1 MRTAWAW
8 TETLTVTAE
17 DGFRP
22 ILRRLL
28 RSPLLRMIY
37 FVLML
42 SLFTVMV
49 RWVAKAADIP
59 ANSFKSMS
67 ANLAFT
73 TLTVLPFLLAYW
85 LLAKVIE
92 RRPLSEL
99 AWRKS
104 PQLLWGLLAALL
116 LFALVTAELWAANVY
131 SISGYG
137 DAPLWTLFLLTA
149 VVPGITEEIISRG
162 ILFRLTEEGL
172 GTWIALLVS
181 ALFFGFAH
189 ITNPG
194 GTAWSSLAI
203 SIEAGLL
210 FGLLYHVIRS
220 LWWCIGLH
228 AGWNFVQGAVF
239 GIPVSGIQVDGLL
252 ESRLQGPDW
261 LDGGGFGAE
270 ASVLTV
276 LTCGVISLLLARR
289 MLRARSM
296 VAPFWKRDRQLLED
310 PSQASG

>member
-1 MRTAWAW
+1 MTSVESA
-8 TETLTVTAE
+8 
-17 DGFRP
+17 GFKP
-22 ILRRLL
+22 ILLRLL

-42 SLFTVMV
+42 SLFTVMA
-49 RWVAKAADIP
+49 RWLAQAAAIP
-59 ANSFKSMS
+59 ANSLKTMS
-67 ANLAFT
+67 ANLAS
-73 TLTVLPFLLAYW
+73 TVLIVSPFVLAYW
-85 LLAKVIE
+85 LLARFIE

-99 AWRKS
+99 DWRKS
-104 PQLLWGLLAALL
+104 PQLLWGMLAALL
-116 LFALVTAELWAANVY
+116 LFALVTAELWAANAY
-131 SISGYG
+131 SISGWG

-149 VVPGITEEIISRG
+149 VVPGITEEIVSRG

-189 ITNPG
+189 ISNPG
-194 GTAWSSLAI
+194 ATAWSSLAI
-203 SIEAGLL
+203 SLEAGLL
-210 FGLLYHVIRS
+210 FGLLYHVTRS

-252 ESRLQGPDW
+252 DSQLQGPDW

-276 LTCGVISLLLARR
+276 LTCGVASLLL
-289 MLRARSM
+289 LRQALASRS
-296 VAPFWKRDRQLLED
+296 VIAPFWKRGRREDARLLQ
-310 PSQASG
+310 SSG

>member
-1 MRTAWAW
+1 MA
-8 TETLTVTAE
+8 AE
-17 DGFRP
+17 ASVGFKP
-22 ILRRLL
+22 ILLRLL
-28 RSPLLRMIY
+28 RSPLLRMVY

-42 SLFTVMV
+42 SLFTVIA
-49 RWVAKAADIP
+49 RWVAKLADVP
-59 ANSFKSMS
+59 ANSFKPMG
-67 ANLAFT
+67 ANLAST
-73 TLTVLPFLLAYW
+73 ALSVLPFLLAYW

-116 LFALVTAELWAANVY
+116 LFTLVTAELWAANAY
-131 SISGYG
+131 SISGWG

-189 ITNPG
+189 IANPG
-194 GTAWSSLAI
+194 ATAWSSIAI

-210 FGLLYHVIRS
+210 FGLLYHVTRS

-228 AGWNFVQGAVF
+228 SGWNFVQGAVF
-239 GIPVSGIQVDGLL
+239 GIPVSGIRVDGLF

-270 ASVLTV
+270 ASLLTV
-276 LTCGVISLLLARR
+276 LTCTAVSLCLLRR
-289 MLRARSM
+289 MLRARS
-296 VAPFWKRDRQLLED
+296 VVTPFWKRGQRTDAGIAALR
-310 PSQASG
+310 

>member
-8 TETLTVTAE
+8 TEVLTTTAHNE
-17 DGFRP
+17 LKP

-42 SLFTVMV
+42 SLFTVIA
-49 RWVAKAADIP
+49 RWLVKVADIP
-59 ANSFKSMS
+59 VNSFKSMS

-85 LLAKVIE
+85 LLAKLIE

-99 AWRKS
+99 DWRKS
-104 PQLLWGLLAALL
+104 PELLWGLLAALL
-116 LFALVTAELWAANVY
+116 LFSLVTAELWAANAY
-131 SISGYG
+131 SISGWG
-137 DAPLWTLFLLTA
+137 DAPLWALFLLTA

-194 GTAWSSLAI
+194 ATAWSSIAI

-210 FGLLYHVIRS
+210 FGLLYHVTRS

-239 GIPVSGIQVDGLL
+239 GIPVSGIPVDGLL

-276 LTCGVISLLLARR
+276 LTCSVISLWLIRR
-289 MLRARSM
+289 MLRTRS
-296 VAPFWKRDRQLLED
+296 VVPPFWNRE
-310 PSQASG
+310 

>member
-1 MRTAWAW
+1 MCSSWPPANMRTAWAW
-8 TETLTVTAE
+8 TEVLTAVE
-17 DGFRP
+17 RDGFKP

-42 SLFTVMV
+42 TLFTLLA
-49 RWVAKAADIP
+49 RWLAKVAAIP
-59 ANSFKSMS
+59 ANSLKTMS
-67 ANLAFT
+67 ANFAST
-73 TLTVLPFLLAYW
+73 VLTVLPFLLAYW
-85 LLAKVIE
+85 LLAKAIE
-92 RRPLSEL
+92 KRPMSEL
-99 AWRKS
+99 DWRKS

-116 LFALVTAELWAANVY
+116 LFALVTAELWAANAY
-131 SISGYG
+131 SISGWG

-172 GTWIALLVS
+172 GTWIALLLS

-189 ITNPG
+189 ISNPG
-194 GTAWSSLAI
+194 ATAWSSLAI
-203 SIEAGLL
+203 AMEAGLL
-210 FGLLYHVIRS
+210 FGLLYHVTRS

-228 AGWNFVQGAVF
+228 AGWNFAQGAVF
-239 GIPVSGIQVDGLL
+239 GIPVSGIPVDGLL
-252 ESRLQGPDW
+252 DSQLQGPDW

-276 LTCGVISLLLARR
+276 LTCGVISLLLVRR
-289 MLRARSM
+289 MLRTRS
-296 VAPFWKRDRQLLED
+296 VVSPFWNRE
-310 PSQASG
+310 